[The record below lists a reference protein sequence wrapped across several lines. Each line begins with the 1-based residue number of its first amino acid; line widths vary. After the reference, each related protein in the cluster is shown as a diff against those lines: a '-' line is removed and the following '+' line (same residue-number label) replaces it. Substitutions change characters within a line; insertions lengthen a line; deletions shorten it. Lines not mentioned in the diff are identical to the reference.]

1 MQKLTIHVFVY
12 KMFFF
17 KCLKDRSYPFV
28 LAIKIMVE
36 LQIKVIN
43 IFASSIVISLTLIL
57 PIIASTYNIYKSETC
72 PHSYNFICLYLYSN
86 PKNNIY
92 PLCTCWLLYSES
104 IYEATSFLQLKIFL
118 FSALH
123 YFWIFGVNKL
133 KRK

>member
-1 MQKLTIHVFVY
+1 MSSYIKW
-12 KMFFF
+12 FFF
-17 KCLKDRSYPFV
+17 KRLKDRSYPFV
-28 LAIKIMVE
+28 LAIKILVE

-43 IFASSIVISLTLIL
+43 IFASIVISLTLIL
-57 PIIASTYNIYKSETC
+57 PIIATTYNIYKSETY
-72 PHSYNFICLYLYSN
+72 PRSYNFICLYLYRN

-104 IYEATSFLQLKIFL
+104 IWNHIFFFLQLKIFL

-123 YFWIFGVNKL
+123 YLWIFGVNKL